1 MIRFCDLNGN
11 MKTSKHE
18 ENKDRQCQACSLK
31 LAKYYSCDLGD
42 GLRRKGTYLN
52 RNYAIRRR
60 MGSCLTVE
68 AFKKH
73 LLGDSFVPGVQ
84 SVHFAGSLQSFLFI

>member
-1 MIRFCDLNGN
+1 
-11 MKTSKHE
+11 
-18 ENKDRQCQACSLK
+18 
-31 LAKYYSCDLGD
+31 
-42 GLRRKGTYLN
+42 
-52 RNYAIRRR
+52 

-84 SVHFAGSLQSFLFI
+84 SVRFAGSLQSFLFI

>member
-1 MIRFCDLNGN
+1 MIRFCYLNGN

-18 ENKDRQCQACSLK
+18 ENKDRWCQVCSLK
-31 LAKYYSCDLGD
+31 LAEYYSCDLGD
-42 GLRRKGTYLN
+42 GRRREGTYLN

-60 MGSCLTVE
+60 MGSRVTE

-73 LLGDSFVPGVQ
+73 LLGDSFVPSVQ
-84 SVHFAGSLQSFLFI
+84 SVHFSGSLQSFQFI